1 MIVAISNVLAEIIII
16 KLNNLNIYNSISH
29 FVSSSDNEFC
39 SLVNSLIRLCAF
51 KYSVLIKLSVSYIK
65 F

>member
-16 KLNNLNIYNSISH
+16 KLNIYNSISH
-29 FVSSSDNEFC
+29 FVSSSDNEFF

-51 KYSVLIKLSVSYIK
+51 KYFVLIKLSVSYIK